1 MILNITNRNDK
12 VSPAVR
18 DKISDWLNSSQDR
31 YETIT
36 RAQVTFDKAVRQD
49 SVEATI
55 HVAGKEVFAK
65 ANGDN
70 LYAALDSLSEKV
82 DKQLA
87 KIHQK
92 KVIKK
97 GSKKP
102 EEPVPADPISEMD
115 DEDTEYELN

>member
-18 DKISDWLNSSQDR
+18 SKISDWLDSSQNR
-31 YETIT
+31 YDTIT
-36 RAQVTFDKAVRQD
+36 RAQVTFDKVVRQD
-49 SVEATI
+49 TVEATL
-55 HVAGKEVFAK
+55 HVAGKEIFAK

-70 LYAALDSLSEKV
+70 LYAALDSLSVKV

-87 KIHQK
+87 KIHDK
-92 KVIKK
+92 KVDKK

-102 EEPVPADPISEMD
+102 EEPVAADPISEMD
-115 DEDTEYELN
+115 DDDYELN